1 MKTEK
6 EKAAEVLKKRDEARK
21 GIDHDNP
28 KGRDPLKAEEKKQQK
43 VEDLGL
49 GLGIGLRRGG

>member
-21 GIDHDNP
+21 GIEHEDP
-28 KGRDPLKAEEKKQQK
+28 KGCDPLKAEEKKQQK

-49 GLGIGLRRGG
+49 GLGVGLRRSG